1 MEASGTSG
9 RIGKFGIA
17 KPFPARTVAEM
28 NIRCSTHLIV
38 SIFLL
43 ALVAICNCNRKTTAE
58 STVETSPSSPNE
70 RKVKFNP
77 VHFDKYKTVITPD
90 AMTRLFEVGV
100 FLFQNPEFNLLIE
113 SYSDDGCGQPYA
125 DWLAHERAKD
135 IRDWLTTYGP
145 YKISETRISVKS
157 FGNKKPLDTACGSD
171 SACHANNRRVEL
183 TAVKPIGNGK

>member
-1 MEASGTSG
+1 
-9 RIGKFGIA
+9 
-17 KPFPARTVAEM
+17 
-28 NIRCSTHLIV
+28 
-38 SIFLL
+38 
-43 ALVAICNCNRKTTAE
+43 
-58 STVETSPSSPNE
+58 VETSPSSLNE

-100 FLFQNPEFNLLIE
+100 FLFQNPEFNLIIE
-113 SYSDDGCGQPYA
+113 SYSDDGCGQPYS

-145 YKISETRISVKS
+145 YKISETRLSVRS
-157 FGNKKPLDTACGSD
+157 FGNQKPLDTACGSD
-171 SACHANNRRVEL
+171 TACHAKNRRVEL